1 MRQFVWGML
10 TIETAVAA
18 LFFLRFWRLS
28 GERLFAYFA
37 LAFAAMMFNWIGLS
51 AVDPA
56 VELRHYIYLFRLLAF
71 GLIIGG
77 ILDKNRRSQR
87 MSKGADAIDPPRP

>member
-18 LFFLRFWRLS
+18 LFFLRFWHLS
-28 GERLFAYFA
+28 GDRLFAYLS
-37 LAFAAMMFNWIGLS
+37 LAFAAMMLNWLGLS

-56 VELRHYIYLFRLLAF
+56 VEPRHYVYLFRLLAF
-71 GLIIGG
+71 GLIIAG
-77 ILDKNRRSQR
+77 ILDKNRRSRRVTR
-87 MSKGADAIDPPRP
+87 MAAPGDHGTT